1 MTACQ
6 RMNAEHREIG
16 VGSQRTLARHE
27 CPLVVAMQHARLGTQ
42 AVVHDVVVI
51 GEQAHKQEH
60 RRHDH
65 QIMPPRRHQ
74 ERCSERLPVE
84 LLPLADEHHDNNKQH
99 QQQRSRPQPMT
110 EIEGA
115 VVVNVNARQ
124 HRECKQRREVRQR
137 MAVPQKLRGSEH
149 GEMNDKERY
158 RDEHSANGTVVVR
171 LPTRQQMLCGREH
184 IGLIEIEVAECEA

>member
-1 MTACQ
+1 MLRLTVEEVRVGGCRVAHELVNKGIEIAIEQMSAQAKIARRILHQPIHWKEHRSQMIAIRHHRGRTTHNGILEEMLAQLMTACQ

-84 LLPLADEHHDNNKQH
+84 LLPLADEHHDNNK
-99 QQQRSRPQPMT
+99 
-110 EIEGA
+110 
-115 VVVNVNARQ
+115 
-124 HRECKQRREVRQR
+124 
-137 MAVPQKLRGSEH
+137 
-149 GEMNDKERY
+149 
-158 RDEHSANGTVVVR
+158 
-171 LPTRQQMLCGREH
+171 
-184 IGLIEIEVAECEA
+184 